1 MYNLNMSK
9 IKDLTGWNYIVFQLI
24 LNHFKSNE
32 FTITELYKFERD
44 FQSIYPA
51 NFHIKDKIRQILQNL
66 RNQSYILF
74 LGNGN
79 YVLQSKSFISKVD
92 PHTNEPNYVYLLSN
106 SSLPDWVKIGRTNNL
121 DRRLKELYNT
131 SIPTP
136 FKLEESI
143 KTNNLQK
150 AKIVEKSIHTLI
162 DNLNPLLRK
171 ETEAKN
177 REFFKISISLGKDL
191 FSLASKIINQ

>member
-1 MYNLNMSK
+1 MSK

-24 LNHFKSNE
+24 VNHFKSNE
-32 FTITELYKFERD
+32 FTIMELYKFEKD

-51 NFHIKDKIRQILQNL
+51 NFHVKEKIRQILQNL
-66 RNQSYILF
+66 RDQSYILF
-74 LGNGN
+74 LGNAN
-79 YVLQSKSFISKVD
+79 YVLQSNSFITKVD
-92 PHTNEPNYVYLLSN
+92 SLGNETNYIYLLSN
-106 SSLPDWVKIGRTNNL
+106 SCLPDWVKIGRTNNL

-150 AKIVEKSIHTLI
+150 AKIVERSIHALI

-177 REFFKISISLGKDL
+177 REFFKISIDLGKDI
-191 FSLASKIINQ
+191 FNLASKIINNE